1 MQSAKLSGQPV
12 ICQLLSLIPKEIISE
27 LVVQHKSDHYY
38 KTMTTFNQFVFMF
51 YGVVGKSKSLNSLCK
66 SLLFL
71 DGKLSY
77 LGIKDL
83 PASSTLSDANR
94 NRSSRVFED
103 LYYAVL
109 KHYGK
114 DLLGKSLALPI
125 NGEADCSKIK
135 RFDSTTFTLFSNIF
149 KGAGRNPDSEKKKG
163 GIKAQTVLAFDSL
176 VPEYVVLNAAANN
189 DKDFLGQLQAEK
201 GHMYVFDKGYIN
213 YGVYQKWT
221 EEGVF
226 FVTRLRESAK
236 YTVIKNNPVEVYDLD
251 QKAGVLLD
259 QEIELNVSASKS
271 KVRLRLVTYK
281 DPHSEKLLTFLT
293 NHFEYDAFTIAL
305 IYRNRWAIEPFFKQ
319 LKQNFLLDYFFS
331 DSPEGIKTQIWIAL
345 TANLIFTLIYQRN
358 QEAEQYST
366 IVAMA
371 SSNLGSYVCL
381 ITIIKHKKLA
391 QNDRNNKIVQLTI
404 FNLGLGGVFEKLKKE
419 P

>member
-1 MQSAKLSGQPV
+1 MQSTKLSGQPV
-12 ICQLLSLIPKEIISE
+12 ICQLLSFIPKEIITD
-27 LVVQHKSDHYY
+27 LVKTNKSDYYY
-38 KTMTTFNQFVFMF
+38 KTMSTYKQLVFMF
-51 YGVVGKSKSLNSLCK
+51 YGIVGKSKSLNSLCK

-77 LGIKDL
+77 LGIKEL

-94 NRSSRVFED
+94 NRNSKVFED
-103 LYYAVL
+103 LYYALL
-109 KHYGK
+109 KHYEK
-114 DLLGKSLALPI
+114 DLLGKSLTLPI

-149 KGAGRNPDSEKKKG
+149 KGAGRNPFSDKKKG
-163 GIKAQTVLAFDSL
+163 GIKAQTVLPFDSL
-176 VPEYVVLNAAANN
+176 VPEHIVLNAAAKN
-189 DKDFLGQLQAEK
+189 DKDFLGQLQTKK
-201 GHMYVFDKGYIN
+201 GHIYVFDKGYIN
-213 YGVYQKWT
+213 YGVYQKWS

-236 YTVIKNNPVEVYDLD
+236 YKVIKNNPVHVDDLNE
-251 QKAGVLLD
+251 KVGVLLD
-259 QEIELNVSASKS
+259 QEIELSINSSKS
-271 KVRLRLVTYK
+271 TARFRLITYK
-281 DPHSEKLLTFLT
+281 DPYSEKLLTFLT

-305 IYRNRWAIEPFFKQ
+305 IYKNRWAIEPFFKQ

-331 DSPEGIKTQIWIAL
+331 DSQEGIKTQIWIAL
-345 TANLIFTLIYQRN
+345 IANLIFTLIYQRN
-358 QEAEQYST
+358 QETEQYST

-381 ITIIKHKKLA
+381 ITIIKHNKLTE
-391 QNDRNNKIVQLTI
+391 NERNNEIVQLTI
-404 FNLGLGGVFEKLKKE
+404 FDLGLGGVFQKLKKE